1 MNKSQRRS
9 DFVIIGG
16 VAAGP
21 KTASVLARRLP
32 SASITLYDR
41 GEIISYGTCGLPYF
55 ASGIINS
62 IDELSMTSYGVKRDP
77 DYFRKTKGFEVITG
91 AEIVRVN
98 HNQKSVSVKI
108 LETGETYNHAY
119 DKLVLATGS
128 KPVVP
133 KFPFPDSSKIRYF
146 TRPQDAIDFRESAQT
161 GKIGKAVILGAGFIG
176 CELAEAVGDLWGIEV
191 VLIEK
196 ENQLLPKILDPEMAS
211 LVGDELREKGVQ
223 VMTGMEIMKIDLDQD
238 DNPMIFLNDGSTIVA
253 DMVFLCLGVTPDTA
267 LAQDCGLEIGHT
279 GGIVV
284 NGSMQ
289 TSYPDIYAG
298 GDCVESINRIT
309 WERVHMP
316 MGSLANRHGRII
328 AENFS
333 GGKSEFPGV
342 LGTVLL
348 KVFDTNVG
356 AVGITMKQAKKAGIV
371 AGAVW
376 GTFADKP
383 DYYPENKTFTIKMI
397 FDKDDRRLLGLQ
409 AAGEGDIFR
418 RIDLFSML
426 LHKKAHIDD
435 ILDHEHGYAPPYSEA
450 LDPLYH
456 LACMA
461 EASLKGVRF
470 LDPGTDVSEAGGN
483 VTFLDVREPEEVE
496 AEPLNG
502 VEAINIPLNDL
513 RERLGELDKDRGIIL
528 ICKRGPRSYQAALIL
543 NHAGFENVNILSGG
557 VSAVGKKHQSVAGAE
572 E

>member
-1 MNKSQRRS
+1 
-9 DFVIIGG
+9 
-16 VAAGP
+16 
-21 KTASVLARRLP
+21 
-32 SASITLYDR
+32 
-41 GEIISYGTCGLPYF
+41 
-55 ASGIINS
+55 
-62 IDELSMTSYGVKRDP
+62 
-77 DYFRKTKGFEVITG
+77 
-91 AEIVRVN
+91 
-98 HNQKSVSVKI
+98 
-108 LETGETYNHAY
+108 
-119 DKLVLATGS
+119 
-128 KPVVP
+128 
-133 KFPFPDSSKIRYF
+133 
-146 TRPQDAIDFRESAQT
+146 
-161 GKIGKAVILGAGFIG
+161 
-176 CELAEAVGDLWGIEV
+176 
-191 VLIEK
+191 
-196 ENQLLPKILDPEMAS
+196 
-211 LVGDELREKGVQ
+211 
-223 VMTGMEIMKIDLDQD
+223 
-238 DNPMIFLNDGSTIVA
+238 
-253 DMVFLCLGVTPDTA
+253 
-267 LAQDCGLEIGHT
+267 
-279 GGIVV
+279 
-284 NGSMQ
+284 
-289 TSYPDIYAG
+289 
-298 GDCVESINRIT
+298 
-309 WERVHMP
+309 
-316 MGSLANRHGRII
+316 
-328 AENFS
+328 
-333 GGKSEFPGV
+333 